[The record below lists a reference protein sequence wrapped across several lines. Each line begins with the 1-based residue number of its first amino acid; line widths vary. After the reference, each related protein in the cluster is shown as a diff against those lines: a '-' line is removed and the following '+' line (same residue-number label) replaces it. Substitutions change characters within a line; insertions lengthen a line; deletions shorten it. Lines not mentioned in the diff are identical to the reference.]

1 MNTKTFIFRN
11 SKAATMLR
19 RREYTLGDPK
29 SEVSVRKIVR
39 YTESFRVE
47 DEIKDGQE
55 FNVNESVV
63 SRRGCFAANGRLFQG
78 PSIYDVLFR
87 GVLHGCFGSRG

>member
-1 MNTKTFIFRN
+1 
-11 SKAATMLR
+11 MLR

-39 YTESFRVE
+39 YTKSFRVE

-55 FNVNESVV
+55 FNIVNVNESVV
-63 SRRGCFAANGRLFQG
+63 SRRGALPRMGVC
-78 PSIYDVLFR
+78 FR
-87 GVLHGCFGSRG
+87 GQASTMSSSEVSTMVALGLEGD